1 MQPIGRRS
9 LSESMGITERVL
21 RTETDLLK
29 QLDLINTSK
38 SGMTLTKKEKKFIKV
53 LRTSW
58 INFRNASDRKNWLS
72 ILGINVVSWY
82 QETVKNSLKW
92 RMLLVKH

>member
-29 QLDLINTSK
+29 QLNLINTSK
-38 SGMTLTKKEKKFIKV
+38 KRNDVDKKGEEVYQSLESFHGS
-53 LRTSW
+53 T
-58 INFRNASDRKNWLS
+58 FRYASDRKNWLS
-72 ILGINVVSWY
+72 ILEINVVLSC
-82 QETVKNSLKW
+82 QETVRNSLKSLT
-92 RMLLVKH
+92 RLR